1 MKSSQMPVAVHGTVT
16 PGQQRNQEELTMYTN
31 NHLEQLAKLNQDH
44 HRELL
49 RVAEQQRLL
58 GQSKTQPQR
67 GHPLYHLLARYIPQR
82 LHVLFS
88 LG

>member
-1 MKSSQMPVAVHGTVT
+1 MPIAVRGAAM
-16 PGQQRNQEELTMYTN
+16 PGQPKNQEELTMYTN
-31 NHLEQLAKLNQDH
+31 NHLEQLAKLNHDH

-58 GQSKTQPQR
+58 GQLKMQPKR
-67 GHPLYHLLARYIPQR
+67 GHPLYDLLARYIPQR